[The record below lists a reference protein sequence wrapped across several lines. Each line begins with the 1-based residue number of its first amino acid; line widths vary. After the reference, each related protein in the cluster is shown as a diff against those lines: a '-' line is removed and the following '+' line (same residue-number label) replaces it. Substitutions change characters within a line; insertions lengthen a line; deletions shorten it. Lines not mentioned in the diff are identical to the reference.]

1 MLRIGRSRLA
11 ACMVSS
17 VSEAVV
23 VKVAHG
29 RQIGRQCIALPRLQ
43 LLDEEVDVFADEP
56 LRRVF
61 TARRAVAAAVAVVAA
76 LIFHCFCL
84 CLPWGGVFF
93 FHPRAK
99 RRKKRT
105 HRQTEQNE
113 SGDGGRPERW
123 ARQVPNTLDRLARG
137 RRLPERTEKARSLGR
152 PPEWLEVG
160 PGRAQ
165 RILAFVLGLK
175 GQAVRFGGSSE

>member
-1 MLRIGRSRLA
+1 LFLPLS
-11 ACMVSS
+11 
-17 VSEAVV
+17 
-23 VKVAHG
+23 
-29 RQIGRQCIALPRLQ
+29 AL
-43 LLDEEVDVFADEP
+43 
-56 LRRVF
+56 
-61 TARRAVAAAVAVVAA
+61 
-76 LIFHCFCL
+76 
-84 CLPWGGVFF
+84 GGVFF

-113 SGDGGRPERW
+113 SDDGGRPEWW
-123 ARQVPNTLDRLARG
+123 ARQVPNTRDRLARG

-165 RILAFVLGLK
+165 RLLAFVLGLDVIQK
-175 GQAVRFGGSSE
+175 AQQSLRETITRSA